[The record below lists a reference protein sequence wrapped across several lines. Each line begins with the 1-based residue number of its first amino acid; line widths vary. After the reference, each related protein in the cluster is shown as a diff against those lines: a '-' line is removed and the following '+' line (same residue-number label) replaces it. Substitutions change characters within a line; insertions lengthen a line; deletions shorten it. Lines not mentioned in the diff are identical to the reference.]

1 MPGNL
6 VERAAQGAFAPLL
19 AVVGDGEAVGFVAH
33 TLQQIHAFGLA
44 FEDDRIVVVRHPH
57 LFQAFG
63 QSADGHVVH
72 ATVLKRLGGGH
83 DLRLAAIDHHQVRLV
98 GKVMPVCVLLDD
110 VGRGLPR
117 IVLHSDRHRVPPCH

>member
-1 MPGNL
+1 MADAFDLLEVLDTGFAHGFDRAEVVEQPLLVAFADAGNL

-19 AVVGDGEAVGFVAH
+19 AVVGDGEAVGFVAY

-72 ATVLKRLGGGH
+72 ATVLKRLGGGF
-83 DLRLAAIDHHQVRLV
+83 R
-98 GKVMPVCVLLDD
+98 
-110 VGRGLPR
+110 
-117 IVLHSDRHRVPPCH
+117 